1 MIKLNL
7 FGTTFDNIMFYVTLA
22 LTVVVMAA
30 LVCIFVKVLRQT
42 LKEKRKIDEQLK
54 INRDLAA
61 KRRQDSSNEGFSALE
76 SQKTS
81 QKNNITPHQ

>member
-54 INRDLAA
+54 INRDLARFL
-61 KRRQDSSNEGFSALE
+61 RRGLLSSRIAGDIS
-76 SQKTS
+76 K
-81 QKNNITPHQ
+81 KII

>member
-7 FGTTFDNIMFYVTLA
+7 FGTTFDNIMFYATLA

-42 LKEKRKIDEQLK
+42 LKEKRKIDEQLNRRRHLKKNKNAK
-54 INRDLAA
+54 IDLIYFYYF
-61 KRRQDSSNEGFSALE
+61 RS
-76 SQKTS
+76 
-81 QKNNITPHQ
+81 